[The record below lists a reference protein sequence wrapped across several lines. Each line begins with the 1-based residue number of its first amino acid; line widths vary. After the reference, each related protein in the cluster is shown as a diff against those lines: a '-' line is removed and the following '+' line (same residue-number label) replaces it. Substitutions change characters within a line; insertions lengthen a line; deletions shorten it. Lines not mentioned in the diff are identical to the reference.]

1 MNCPSP
7 RRARGV
13 PRRFVPRLEV
23 LEDRRVPVAN
33 FNVIG
38 NTLIIT
44 APTTANQPGETIAIL
59 DNGGTGANNIIAASN
74 TPFMPNVHIDNVFV
88 STGRGND
95 RVSYSLTGDLQGSR
109 FIGVSLG
116 AGQDRFN
123 AVVRRDLRSG
133 SSLNVNVNGGGGN
146 DTLRLTQIGSLLPGS
161 LLAYSASGGAGNDT
175 VAFQSTNLVTVN
187 QGSAILLN
195 LAGGGGVD
203 AITATYSGQQNGVLN
218 LAADGGGGDDHA
230 FVEFEIFPGSRGVVA
245 PSRVGGGAGNDNLT
259 FIIRNRGT
267 GFSANQLLDGGS
279 GFDRCQRTTDVISIN
294 CEIDEV
300 VA

>member
-1 MNCPSP
+1 
-7 RRARGV
+7 V

-38 NTLIIT
+38 NTLIVT
-44 APTTANQPGETIAIL
+44 APTTANQPGETITIL
-59 DNGGTGANNIIAASN
+59 DNGGTGVNNIVAASG
-74 TPFMPNVHIDNVFV
+74 TTFVPNVHIDNVFV

-95 RVSYSLTGDLQGSR
+95 RVSYNLTGDLLGSR

-116 AGQDRFN
+116 AGRDRFN

-133 SSLNVNVNGGGGN
+133 ASLNVNVSGGGGN
-146 DTLRLTQIGSLLPGS
+146 DTLRMTQIGSLLPGS
-161 LLAYSASGGAGNDT
+161 LVAFGASGGAGDDNL
-175 VAFQSTNLVTVN
+175 AFQSTNLVTVN
-187 QGSAILLN
+187 QGSAVLLN
-195 LAGGGGVD
+195 LAGGRGVD
-203 AITATYSGQQNGVLN
+203 SINGTYSGQQNGVLN
-218 LAADGGGGDDHA
+218 IAADGGGGDDNV
-230 FVEFEIFPGSRGVVA
+230 FVDFEIFPGSRGVVA
-245 PSRVGGGAGNDNLT
+245 PSRVGGAAGNDQLT

-267 GFSANQLLDGGS
+267 GFSGNQLLDGGS
-279 GFDRCQRTTDVISIN
+279 GFDRCQRTNDVISIN